1 MNNQILPSAGST
13 KAVPCSGVAQ
23 DFLDDY
29 TEKLI
34 EMIEN
39 AEHVVQVNDIRAFLE
54 TYKTSHTDTLNPV
67 IRSQYQQCLTRCEQE
82 IFDPA
87 TRREPFKRVIS
98 VRIADLFP
106 TSPKAD
112 NNGRSVSRRML
123 PGLFAALEK
132 MVGRD
137 VFTDGDRICTD
148 LAAEL
153 KCRDQFFLWDDL
165 YTNEQAQDAV
175 DDLLMALVPHFSNPM
190 KRVKWMVGIINAD
203 LANPIEYYFEGAT
216 FHDWILDEDGM
227 IQILRHLFHHLKHQ
241 MTVPELAKKVATKY
255 GMPQTHALLAL
266 INALDHTENPPEV

>member
-1 MNNQILPSAGST
+1 MNNQIPPVAGPT

-39 AEHVVQVNDIRAFLE
+39 AEHVVQVDDIRAFLK

-67 IRSQYQQCLTRCEQE
+67 IRSQYQQCLNRCEQE
-82 IFDPA
+82 VFDPA

-98 VRIADLFP
+98 ARIADLFP
-106 TSPKAD
+106 TSPEAD
-112 NNGRSVSRRML
+112 NNSGAVSRRML

-137 VFTDGDRICTD
+137 FFTDGDRICTD

-153 KCRDQFFLWDDL
+153 KRREQFFLWEDL
-165 YTNEQAQDAV
+165 YTNEQVQDAV

-255 GMPQTHALLAL
+255 GMPEAHALLAF
-266 INALDHTENPPEV
+266 INAMDHIENRTEV